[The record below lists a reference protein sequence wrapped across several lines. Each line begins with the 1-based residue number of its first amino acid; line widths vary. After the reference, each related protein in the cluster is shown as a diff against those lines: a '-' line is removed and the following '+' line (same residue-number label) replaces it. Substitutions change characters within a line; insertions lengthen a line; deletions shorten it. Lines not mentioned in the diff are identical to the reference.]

1 MATQRW
7 SRDVVSREIQ
17 RLLQGGHDLRHSEV
31 CANDQKLVS
40 AAVRYFGSW
49 GAAVAA
55 AGVDYTGIRKKSQ
68 IARSDKVTKWSRDR
82 IAEELRELVNSG
94 ECLAAATARSN
105 HPALFSAAVSPRYYG
120 SWRAA
125 LTSLGVDYDSILN
138 HNRNASTGTKDA
150 RGMRTVIRRM
160 RVMSEE
166 TRPLTSDQAK
176 AKYPKLYDRVIDQFG
191 SWEAA
196 VDAVFNDRSY

>member
-7 SRDVVSREIQ
+7 SRQVVSREIQ
-17 RLLQGGHDLRHSEV
+17 CLVQAGRDLRHSEV
-31 CANDQKLVS
+31 CATDQKLVS

-49 GAAVAA
+49 GAAVTA
-55 AGVDYTGIRKKSQ
+55 AGIDYTGVRKKSQ
-68 IARSDKVTKWSRDR
+68 VARSGKVTKWSRDR
-82 IAEELRELVNSG
+82 IAKELKRLLDSG
-94 ECLAAATARSN
+94 ECLSAATARSN

-125 LTSLGVDYDSILN
+125 LTSLGVDYDSILS
-138 HNRNASTGTKDA
+138 HNRGSSVGARDA
-150 RGMRTVIRRM
+150 RGMRTIIRRM

-166 TRPLTSDQAK
+166 IRLLNADQAR
-176 AKYPKLYDRVIDQFG
+176 AKYPKLYDRVVAQFG

-196 VDAVFNDRSY
+196 VAAVFSGWR